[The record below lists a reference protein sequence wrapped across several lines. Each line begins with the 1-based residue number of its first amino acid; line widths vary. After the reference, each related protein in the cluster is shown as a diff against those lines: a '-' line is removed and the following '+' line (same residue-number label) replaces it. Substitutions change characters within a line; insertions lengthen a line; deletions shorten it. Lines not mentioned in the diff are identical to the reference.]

1 MRYFLTGATG
11 FIGAE
16 VAKQLAEAGHQVVA
30 LVRNPSKTANLAAL
44 GAALHKGD
52 IADRETLRRPM
63 TGVDGVFHI
72 AAWYK
77 IGEGTLD
84 KARTINVQGTR
95 NVLELMREL
104 NIPKGV
110 YTSTLAVFSDTKGQL
125 VDESYRHN
133 GPWLSIYDRTKWE
146 AHYEVALPMIQQGLP
161 LVIVQPGLVYGPGD
175 KSPVRETMV
184 QYLQRKLPLVPRKT
198 AFNWAHVEDTAQGHL
213 LAMEKGKPGASYILA
228 GSAHTLEEALDLAE
242 AITGI
247 PAPRFRAAPA
257 LMKTLAVLMRIVG
270 AVVPLPPAY
279 SAEGLRV
286 SAGSTSL
293 GDSSKASRELGFQA
307 RPIEEGLRQTL
318 FHEMALLNMPLPS
331 TGEPTN
337 ASRHG

>member
-11 FIGAE
+11 FIGGA
-16 VAKQLAEAGHQVVA
+16 VARQLAGAGHKVVA
-30 LVRNPSKTANLAAL
+30 LVRDPAKAANLAAL

-52 IADRETLRRPM
+52 ITAKETLRRAM
-63 TGVDGVFHI
+63 TGVEGVFHI

-84 KARTINVQGTR
+84 EARTINVQGTR

-125 VDESYRHN
+125 VDESYRHD
-133 GPWLSIYDRTKWE
+133 GPWLSIYDRSKWE

-175 KSPVRETMV
+175 KSPVRETLV

-198 AFNWAHVEDTAQGHL
+198 AFNWAHVEDTARGHL
-213 LAMEKGKPGASYILA
+213 LAMEKGQPGESYILA
-228 GSAHTLEEALDLAE
+228 GSAHTLE
-242 AITGI
+242 
-247 PAPRFRAAPA
+247 
-257 LMKTLAVLMRIVG
+257 
-270 AVVPLPPAY
+270 
-279 SAEGLRV
+279 
-286 SAGSTSL
+286 AG
-293 GDSSKASRELGFQA
+293 
-307 RPIEEGLRQTL
+307 P
-318 FHEMALLNMPLPS
+318 
-331 TGEPTN
+331 
-337 ASRHG
+337 